1 MRFIYDIVV
10 NYENNFFEFY
20 EWEKEDNI
28 INIKKMPLFLV
39 NNETYKI
46 IKYESVTI
54 NSTFVD
60 KIRDKTFAYNKIK
73 IGPSCLITNG
83 MEVIGILCNDKGEVI
98 KDNPM
103 HEDNIFM
110 CEYMTGVKTIAKVA
124 YEAADIDIYD
134 IDIIKRK
141 KINKNN
147 INRREAERREFLI
160 NYINSENNNS
170 NLKYLYYDY
179 FEKENEDI
187 SLIKKELI
195 NEIKHNWN
203 KKLNSFYE
211 TAKIINR
218 IKN

>member
-10 NYENNFFEFY
+10 NFEKDFFEFY

-28 INIKKMPLFLV
+28 VNIKKIPLFLV

-46 IKYESVTI
+46 IKYENVTI
-54 NSTFVD
+54 NSMFVD

-98 KDNPM
+98 KKSSLLIDEEN
-103 HEDNIFM
+103 EIL
-110 CEYMTGVKTIAKVA
+110 EET
-124 YEAADIDIYD
+124 ADIDFYN

-147 INRREAERREFLI
+147 INRRETEKRNFLI
-160 NYINSENNNS
+160 KYISKENNNS

-187 SLIKKELI
+187 FLIKKELI
-195 NEIKHNWN
+195 NEIRYNWN
-203 KKLNSFYE
+203 KRLNDFYE

>member
-1 MRFIYDIVV
+1 
-10 NYENNFFEFY
+10 
-20 EWEKEDNI
+20 
-28 INIKKMPLFLV
+28 
-39 NNETYKI
+39 
-46 IKYESVTI
+46 
-54 NSTFVD
+54 
-60 KIRDKTFAYNKIK
+60 
-73 IGPSCLITNG
+73 
-83 MEVIGILCNDKGEVI
+83 ME
-98 KDNPM
+98 
-103 HEDNIFM
+103 
-110 CEYMTGVKTIAKVA
+110 
-124 YEAADIDIYD
+124 EAADIDIYD

-218 IKN
+218 IKIKKP

>member
-54 NSTFVD
+54 NSAFVD

-98 KDNPM
+98 KKSSLLIDE
-103 HEDNIFM
+103 EDEIL
-110 CEYMTGVKTIAKVA
+110 E
-124 YEAADIDIYD
+124 EAADIDIYD

-147 INRREAERREFLI
+147 INR
-160 NYINSENNNS
+160 ENNNS

>member
-54 NSTFVD
+54 NSAFVD

-98 KDNPM
+98 KKSSLLIDE
-103 HEDNIFM
+103 EDEIL
-110 CEYMTGVKTIAKVA
+110 E
-124 YEAADIDIYD
+124 EASDIDIYD

-141 KINKNN
+141 KINRNN
-147 INRREAERREFLI
+147 INRREAEKREFLI

-203 KKLNSFYE
+203 KRLNSFYE

>member
-1 MRFIYDIVV
+1 MNYIYDILL
-10 NYENNFFEFY
+10 NFKKEFFEFY

-28 INIKKMPLFLV
+28 VNIKKIPLFLV

-46 IKYESVTI
+46 IKYENVTI
-54 NSTFVD
+54 NSVFVD

-98 KDNPM
+98 KKSSLLIDEEN
-103 HEDNIFM
+103 EIL
-110 CEYMTGVKTIAKVA
+110 E
-124 YEAADIDIYD
+124 EAADIDFYN

-147 INRREAERREFLI
+147 INRRETEKRNFLI
-160 NYINSENNNS
+160 KYISKENNNS

-195 NEIKHNWN
+195 NEIRYNWN
-203 KKLNSFYE
+203 KRLNDFYE

>member
-54 NSTFVD
+54 NSAFVD

-98 KDNPM
+98 KKSSLLIDE
-103 HEDNIFM
+103 EDEIL
-110 CEYMTGVKTIAKVA
+110 E
-124 YEAADIDIYD
+124 EASDIDIYD

-141 KINKNN
+141 KLIE
-147 INRREAERREFLI
+147 IILIDERQKEENFLLTI
-160 NYINSENNNS
+160 
-170 NLKYLYYDY
+170 
-179 FEKENEDI
+179 
-187 SLIKKELI
+187 LIV
-195 NEIKHNWN
+195 
-203 KKLNSFYE
+203 
-211 TAKIINR
+211 KIITL
-218 IKN
+218 I

>member
-1 MRFIYDIVV
+1 
-10 NYENNFFEFY
+10 
-20 EWEKEDNI
+20 
-28 INIKKMPLFLV
+28 
-39 NNETYKI
+39 
-46 IKYESVTI
+46 
-54 NSTFVD
+54 
-60 KIRDKTFAYNKIK
+60 
-73 IGPSCLITNG
+73 

-98 KDNPM
+98 KKSSLLIDE
-103 HEDNIFM
+103 EDEIL
-110 CEYMTGVKTIAKVA
+110 E
-124 YEAADIDIYD
+124 EAADIDIYD
-134 IDIIKRK
+134 IDIIKMK

>member
-10 NYENNFFEFY
+10 NFEKNFYEFY
-20 EWEKEDNI
+20 EWEKDDNI
-28 INIKKMPLFLV
+28 INIKKIPLFFV

-54 NSTFVD
+54 DNLFIN

-83 MEVIGILCNDKGEVI
+83 MEVIGILFNDKGEVVKKSSLLI
-98 KDNPM
+98 DE
-103 HEDNIFM
+103 ED
-110 CEYMTGVKTIAKVA
+110 EVLE
-124 YEAADIDIYD
+124 EATDIDVYD
-134 IDIIKRK
+134 INIIKRK
-141 KINKNN
+141 KINKKCV
-147 INRREAERREFLI
+147 NRREGERREFLI
-160 NYINSENNNS
+160 NYINKENNNS

-187 SLIKKELI
+187 SLIKRELTY
-195 NEIKHNWN
+195 EIKHNWN
-203 KKLNSFYE
+203 KRLNSFYE
-211 TAKIINR
+211 TVKLINK

>member
-10 NYENNFFEFY
+10 NFEKDFFEFY

-28 INIKKMPLFLV
+28 VNIKKIPLFLV

-46 IKYESVTI
+46 IKYENVTI
-54 NSTFVD
+54 NSMFVD

-98 KDNPM
+98 KKSSLLIDEEN
-103 HEDNIFM
+103 EIL
-110 CEYMTGVKTIAKVA
+110 E
-124 YEAADIDIYD
+124 EAADIDFYN

-147 INRREAERREFLI
+147 INRRETEKRNFLI
-160 NYINSENNNS
+160 KYISKENNNS

-187 SLIKKELI
+187 FLIKKELI
-195 NEIKHNWN
+195 NEIRYNWN
-203 KKLNSFYE
+203 KRLNDFYE